1 MYNATV
7 KITDSKALSKA
18 IHKNNYL
25 IVFILLVFVIID
37 FDMLSV
43 KPKFITL
50 ESSIVNLIL
59 VFQVIFIISI
69 YVWSLKK
76 RTTLTILNNGF
87 TSKGNYT
94 DTVSLKT
101 IIDFMEKK
109 IRVSSNIRLKKY
121 VLPWVL
127 ILFTYSITKYGNINR
142 FWDYFLWSFTILFS
156 LLLIILKKVEFNQSY
171 IYFNNKPY
179 KYESIKSFNS
189 FEINQSVYYIFT
201 TNSKSI
207 FKKYH
212 ITQLKGF
219 SLFSIFKTIVEKKN
233 LSNESFTEFIALLD
247 EKSNIK

>member
-87 TSKGNYT
+87 TAKGNYT
-94 DTVSLKT
+94 DTVSLKANST
-101 IIDFMEKK
+101 S
-109 IRVSSNIRLKKY
+109 R
-121 VLPWVL
+121 
-127 ILFTYSITKYGNINR
+127 R
-142 FWDYFLWSFTILFS
+142 FYLHT
-156 LLLIILKKVEFNQSY
+156 
-171 IYFNNKPY
+171 Y
-179 KYESIKSFNS
+179 KYKVSNKKHEIVLKNNNS
-189 FEINQSVYYIFT
+189 SAD
-201 TNSKSI
+201 KSI
-207 FKKYH
+207 LVIYH
-212 ITQLKGF
+212 KEKTGK
-219 SLFSIFKTIVEKKN
+219 SLVYN
-233 LSNESFTEFIALLD
+233 GLSKAVKACIEI
-247 EKSNIK
+247 I